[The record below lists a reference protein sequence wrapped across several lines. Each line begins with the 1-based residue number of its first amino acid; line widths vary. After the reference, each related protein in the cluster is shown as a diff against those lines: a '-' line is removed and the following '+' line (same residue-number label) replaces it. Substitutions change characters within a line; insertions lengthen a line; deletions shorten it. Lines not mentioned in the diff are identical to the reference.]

1 MTKEQESAAY
11 YAVVPAP
18 VRYDPDLS
26 PSAKLLFCEITS
38 LCRAKGYC
46 WATNSYF
53 TQLFNLSASTIS
65 RLISQLERRG
75 HIAIQTAATE
85 TGSERH
91 IYTDIYQVERLS
103 EGIPEGGTQK
113 QQAPPGGAQKAQGGV
128 RKNGKGGVSKNRK
141 QNDLTVNDLT
151 EDPPCSPPAGHAPPD
166 SVPADKPAPKPR
178 REKSSP
184 AHDPEAFEAFW
195 AAYPRKDDR
204 RKAIRAWD
212 KLKPDKP
219 LCRVMYTAMLR
230 QKTSPQWTRDGGQY
244 IPMFPTWL
252 NGRRWEDQGVDP
264 SQLPRPQD
272 GGGYWANDP
281 EVDT

>member
-151 EDPPCSPPAGHAPPD
+151 EDPPCSPPAGDAPPD
-166 SVPADKPAPKPR
+166 SVPVC
-178 REKSSP
+178 SP
-184 AHDPEAFEAFW
+184 VPS
-195 AAYPRKDDR
+195 PVSV
-204 RKAIRAWD
+204 
-212 KLKPDKP
+212 P
-219 LCRVMYTAMLR
+219 LCAE
-230 QKTSPQWTRDGGQY
+230 W
-244 IPMFPTWL
+244 PMPF
-252 NGRRWEDQGVDP
+252 
-264 SQLPRPQD
+264 
-272 GGGYWANDP
+272 P
-281 EVDT
+281 EVSVSVSTVRASCSFSEAYRGMTKKPVCTWKPVAFLLSALSDAI